1 MKPVSVEGYAE
12 NSPPPLYGPH
22 SPDYDPGTKK
32 WIPKNPQKSPDSF
45 DWEEE
50 AEYGMDFTGPPPEFY
65 RDSAPEF
72 FEKGM
77 QKKYGDNWKSIV
89 SKIDE
94 KYPNRKQY
102 DNSNLLQTVFN
113 RAELDNLIDKER
125 QKTLGIDD
133 EESSKM
139 VDVLGEVSDDT
150 GEKIITKVVEK
161 TNNEGLN
168 KLLAIDE
175 DSKEEDE
182 DEENSDIKSVSS

>member
-1 MKPVSVEGYAE
+1 MTQGKQRNGY
-12 NSPPPLYGPH
+12 LK
-22 SPDYDPGTKK
+22 D
-32 WIPKNPQKSPDSF
+32 PQKSPDSF

-50 AEYGMDFTGPPPEFY
+50 AEYGMDLLVLRQEFY
-65 RDSAPEF
+65 RDSATRV
-72 FEKGM
+72 FEKRHA
-77 QKKYGDNWKSIV
+77 KKIYGDNWETIV

-94 KYPNRKQY
+94 KYDPNRKQY